1 MELVNRTPAA
11 ATVDVSLG
19 ESDEAPRIGMI
30 VAKLTFKLLPDG
42 RTELESQEPFPL
54 YGTEEPTELGSLPS
68 DAVQRR
74 DQAFEVIVLGAAHAP
89 HGRPTRSMMVSLQVG
104 SVTRS
109 MVVTGERAW
118 SRTTGHK
125 PQITAPV
132 PFVRMPLTYANAH
145 GGTAEANI
153 DMHTVIDLRDRLNQ
167 HGKGFDA
174 EAQAMQVAAGLK
186 APTGFPYLRYTRQLP
201 NLEHPEHRIVAWE
214 DAPEPYCW
222 ATVPQDTAFAQIR
235 ALRRMDLLGK
245 LRRTPEQ
252 DEHPPTLEQGIEQLY
267 HRAHPDWIIELP
279 RPQAIVTMHGL
290 TPEGRWAFMLPQV
303 RVLADYT
310 LGDRQGCREL
320 APQLL
325 VLLPEQQRCCLVYRS
340 SFTVQ
345 TQPDQ
350 ERSFRLRLDHGW
362 FQYPEPE
369 KQ

>member
-11 ATVDVSLG
+11 ANVDVSLG

-42 RTELESQEPFPL
+42 RTEIDTQEPFPL
-54 YGTEEPTELGSLPS
+54 FGAEEATELGWLPS

-74 DQAFEVIVLGAAHAP
+74 DEAFEVIVLGAAHAP
-89 HGRPTRSMMVSLQVG
+89 HGRATGSMVVSLQVG
-104 SVTRS
+104 NVARS
-109 MVVTGERAW
+109 MMVTGDRLW
-118 SRTTGHK
+118 QRSSGRK
-125 PQITAPV
+125 PQISPPA
-132 PFVRMPLTYANAH
+132 PFVRMPLTYANAY
-145 GGTAEANI
+145 GGACEANL

-174 EAQAMQVAAGLK
+174 EAQAIQLAAAFK
-186 APTGFPYLRYTRQLP
+186 APAGFPYLRYTRALP
-201 NLEHPEHRIVAWE
+201 NLEHPEQRITAWE
-214 DAPEPYCW
+214 DEPEPYCW

-235 ALRRMDLLGK
+235 MLRRMDLLGR
-245 LRRTPEQ
+245 LGRTPDQ
-252 DEHPPTLEQGIEQLY
+252 DQNPPTMEQGIEQLY

-325 VLLPEQQRCCLVYRS
+325 VLLPEEQRCYLVYRS
-340 SFTVQ
+340 SFTVE

-362 FQYPEPE
+362 FQYPSPQ